1 MNLQDYTEATRS
13 TYGNDPTE
21 NTQEAVLCIN
31 CQLDLTNEEIQ
42 EEQQYC
48 FDCLDIIDEN
58 TNFRNL

>member
-21 NTQEAVLCIN
+21 NTQEAVLCVN
-31 CQLDLTNEEIQ
+31 CQLDLTDEEIQ

-48 FDCLDIIDEN
+48 FDCLA
-58 TNFRNL
+58 R